1 MKPCLACLLLLSLF
15 AASAFGQGSDII
27 IRERAKQ
34 LRDQNNAR
42 QGVPP
47 PAPAAKPGT
56 PPSGQ
61 TPPAATSQ
69 PAGLARL
76 QNDLLAVKT
85 NTTVTAEQQ
94 QRLANDLAAMAQGPI
109 RPSTAVTTKLAAN
122 IAAGLSQ
129 KSLSQNERSRL
140 SQDLN
145 ALLNGASLPKDQTTD
160 LIADVQKI
168 FKGTDH
174 AAAVVAD
181 LKTIAGEVQKTA
193 AK

>member
-1 MKPCLACLLLLSLF
+1 MKQCLASLLLLSLF
-15 AASAFGQGSDII
+15 AASTFGQGADII

-47 PAPAAKPGT
+47 PAQATKPAT
-56 PPSGQ
+56 PAPGQ
-61 TPPAATSQ
+61 TPAATPQ

-76 QNDLLAVKT
+76 QTDLLAVKT
-85 NTTVTAEQQ
+85 NATVTAEQQ
-94 QRLANDLAAMAQGPI
+94 QRLANDLAAIAQGPA
-109 RPSTAVTTKLAAN
+109 RPSSAATTKLAAN
-122 IAAGLSQ
+122 LAAGLSQ

-140 SQDLN
+140 VQDLN

-168 FKGTDH
+168 FKGTEH
-174 AAAVVAD
+174 AAAVATD
-181 LKTIAGEVQKTA
+181 LKSIAGEVQKTA
-193 AK
+193 SK

>member
-1 MKPCLACLLLLSLF
+1 MNQRLAPLLLLALF
-15 AASAFGQGSDII
+15 TVNAFGQGSDII

-47 PAPAAKPGT
+47 PAPAPKPGT
-56 PPSGQ
+56 PPPGQ
-61 TPPAATSQ
+61 TPAATPQ

-76 QNDLLAVKT
+76 QTDLLTVKT
-85 NTTVTAEQQ
+85 NTTVTAEEQ
-94 QRLANDLAAMAQGPI
+94 QRLANDLAAIAQGPT
-109 RPSTAVTTKLAAN
+109 RPSSTATTKLAAN
-122 IAAGLSQ
+122 LAAGLSQ

-140 SQDLN
+140 VQDLN

-168 FKGTDH
+168 F
-174 AAAVVAD
+174 
-181 LKTIAGEVQKTA
+181 
-193 AK
+193 